1 VHYVLDDAAGT
12 GTHMWWMTW
21 RAPVHYVVDDVA
33 GIVYV
38 ALSVGVNLRAASARH
53 AAGATAVTLC
63 VGVGDASAVGPGRR
77 CSPR

>member
-1 VHYVLDDAAGT
+1 
-12 GTHMWWMTW
+12 M
-21 RAPVHYVVDDVA
+21 VDDVA